1 MYKFIWSSEATFK
14 RITFES
20 TLLSHLVLTSAPML
34 PTLATLTTLTTG
46 QRAEEELGTVDF
58 RLDRKLAED
67 SGFWIL
73 RLERSRKNFGE
84 NLPTSFPTRS
94 FLEKRGSK
102 HRWISKPV
110 FPEQTESS
118 MVFPDPTLRC
128 KLFRKATGCSWVS
141 TRVSWQLEDWSYGRT
156 AWSERWSCCCCCCC
170 CCYCCCCCWCCSTG
184 MCLQDWRCCC
194 CCCWTG
200 GRGRRGA
207 RRTCPSPLIS
217 ARKGHNWRTWNEPEM
232 WNFWSTLFITSTHGK
247 KNFFGNIAF
256 KY

>member
-73 RLERSRKNFGE
+73 RLERGRKNFGE
-84 NLPTSFPTRS
+84 NLPTNFPTRS
-94 FLEKRGSK
+94 FSEKRGSK
-102 HRWISKPV
+102 HRLISQPV
-110 FPEQTESS
+110 CPEQTESS

-141 TRVSWQLEDWSYGRT
+141 TRVSWQLEDWSYEWM
-156 AWSERWSCCCCCCC
+156 AWSE
-170 CCYCCCCCWCCSTG
+170 
-184 MCLQDWRCCC
+184 
-194 CCCWTG
+194 
-200 GRGRRGA
+200 
-207 RRTCPSPLIS
+207 
-217 ARKGHNWRTWNEPEM
+217 H
-232 WNFWSTLFITSTHGK
+232 
-247 KNFFGNIAF
+247 
-256 KY
+256 